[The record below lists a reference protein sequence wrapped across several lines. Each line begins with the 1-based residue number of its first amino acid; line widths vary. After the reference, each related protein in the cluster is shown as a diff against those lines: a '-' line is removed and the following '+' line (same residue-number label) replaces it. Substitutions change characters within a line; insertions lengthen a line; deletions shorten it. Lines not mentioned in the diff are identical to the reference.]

1 MPDLFVESFFLF
13 RPHHRKHTLPEWAAE
28 VPAIRAMEREPLPL
42 TAPATFITG
51 ENGMGKSTLIEAIAV
66 GCGFDLQGGP
76 YGVQPTTGYTAHN
89 DPRIG
94 ESPFKGI
101 AAVIR
106 GSRPMQGY
114 YLRAETHINS
124 HSNVP
129 LSHGESVM
137 HTIGT
142 YFHANGLY
150 ILDEPEA
157 GLSIPRQMALLAE
170 LHALVRGGAQIIVST
185 HSPIL
190 LSLPGAA
197 IWEIIEAGIAPATLR
212 DTTAFRATR
221 DFFEDPHGIAAFMQE
236 TMSEEYR
243 RLG

>member
-13 RPHHRKHTLPEWAAE
+13 RPHHRKHALPEWAAR

-66 GCGFDLQGGP
+66 GCGFDLQGGFH
-76 YGVQPTTGYTAHN
+76 GAHGTS
-89 DPRIG
+89 PRNTDVG
-94 ESPFKGI
+94 ESPF
-101 AAVIR
+101 R
-106 GSRPMQGY
+106 GVASVTRGRRPLNGY
-114 YLRAETHINS
+114 YLRAETHING
-124 HSNVP
+124 HSGRQM
-129 LSHGESVM
+129 SHGESVM
-137 HTIGT
+137 HTIGE

-157 GLSIPRQMALLAE
+157 GLSVARQMALLAE
-170 LHALVRGGAQIIVST
+170 LHALVSHGAQIIVST

-197 IWEIIEAGIAPATLR
+197 IWEIIEAGLCSVSLR
-212 DTTAFRATR
+212 ETTAFRATR
-221 DFFEDPHGIAAFMQE
+221 DFFDDPHGIAAFVAD
-236 TMSEEYR
+236 TMRAEY
-243 RLG
+243 

>member
-13 RPHHRKHTLPEWAAE
+13 RPHHRKRALPEWAAR

-42 TAPATFITG
+42 ATPATFITG

-66 GCGFDLQGGP
+66 GCGFDLLGGAR
-76 YGVQPTTGYTAHN
+76 GVSPITGPTSHN

-94 ESPFKGI
+94 ESPFRGI

-106 GSRPMQGY
+106 GSRPMEGY
-114 YLRAETHINS
+114 YLRAETHITTM
-124 HSNVP
+124 P
-129 LSHGESVM
+129 QPPMSHGESVM
-137 HTIGT
+137 HTIGE

-157 GLSIPRQMALLAE
+157 GLSIPRQLALLAE
-170 LHALVRGGAQIIVST
+170 LHSLVSHGAQIIVST

-197 IWEIIEAGIAPATLR
+197 IWEIIEAGIAPTAFR
-212 DTTAFRATR
+212 ETTAFRATR
-221 DFFEDPHGIAAFMQE
+221 DFFDDPHGIAAFMQE
-236 TMSEEYR
+236 TMSQE
-243 RLG
+243 